1 MTYWLSK
8 LFSKLVCLLP
18 HGFAMWLGEILGHI
32 TWWFVPKK
40 RRDMAVAQ
48 VVRCLGVDGQ
58 EGLRIA
64 RASWERFGPMIMEVM
79 RFPVTV
85 SRMKDFVRIEGA
97 EYLEEGLKEG
107 KGAVI
112 ATSHAGNWELMG
124 GALCQAGFPI
134 VGVAQKQKEAGFD
147 KFINEYRRL
156 IGMHITYKTDV
167 REMYKLMGKGKI
179 IGLLSDQD
187 SDIRDG
193 IRFPWFGGQLTNFVK
208 GPAVLA
214 RFRGAPLYPGFIT
227 RHPDGT
233 HTIIIH
239 PRIKVEKTD
248 DKEADIRKA
257 IMEVSAVLEKHI
269 RDHAEEWF
277 WLHNRWKSINEERTP
292 EDVARDTEEQAEW
305 RKRGL

>member
-8 LFSKLVCLLP
+8 VFSKLACLLP
-18 HGFAMWLGEILGHI
+18 NGFAMGLGEILGHV
-32 TWWFVPKK
+32 TWWAVPKK
-40 RRDMAVAQ
+40 RRDMAVGQ
-48 VVRCLGVDGQ
+48 VIRCLGVDRQ

-85 SRMKDFVRIEGA
+85 GRMKDFVRIEGE
-97 EYLEEGLKEG
+97 EYLAEGLKEG

-124 GALCQAGFPI
+124 GAICQAGFPI
-134 VGVAQKQKEAGFD
+134 VGVAQKQKEAGFN

-167 REMYKLMGKGKI
+167 REMYKLLGEGKV

-233 HTIIIH
+233 HTITIH
-239 PRIKVEKTD
+239 PRIKVEKTS

-257 IMEVSAVLEKHI
+257 VMEVSAVLERHI
-269 RDHAEEWF
+269 RSHAEEWF

-292 EDVARDTEEQAEW
+292 EDIARDTAEQAKW
-305 RKRGL
+305 RERGL

>member
-8 LFSKLVCLLP
+8 VFSRLACLLP
-18 HGFAMWLGEILGHI
+18 HGFAMRLGEILGHV
-32 TWWFVPKK
+32 TWWAVPKK
-40 RRDMAVAQ
+40 RRDMAVGQ
-48 VVRCLGVDGQ
+48 VVRCLGVNRQ

-85 SRMKDFVRIEGA
+85 GRMKDFVRIEGA
-97 EYLEEGLKEG
+97 EYLAEGLKEG

-134 VGVAQKQKEAGFD
+134 VGVAQKQKEAGFNR
-147 KFINEYRRL
+147 FINEYRRL

-167 REMYKLMGKGKI
+167 REMYKLMGEGKV

-193 IRFPWFGGQLTNFVK
+193 IRFPGLAGSLRILSRDRRCWPVSGELPSIPDLLPVIRTVLIQSQFILGSRWK
-208 GPAVLA
+208 KPA
-214 RFRGAPLYPGFIT
+214 
-227 RHPDGT
+227 
-233 HTIIIH
+233 
-239 PRIKVEKTD
+239 
-248 DKEADIRKA
+248 IRKP
-257 IMEVSAVLEKHI
+257 ISA
-269 RDHAEEWF
+269 RP
-277 WLHNRWKSINEERTP
+277 S
-292 EDVARDTEEQAEW
+292 W
-305 RKRGL
+305 RYPPCWSGISAATRRNGSGSTTAGSP

>member
-1 MTYWLSK
+1 MSYWLSK
-8 LFSKLVCLLP
+8 IFSKLICLLP
-18 HGFAMWLGEILGHI
+18 HGLAMWLGEIFGSI
-32 TWWFVPKK
+32 TWWVIPAK
-40 RRDMAVAQ
+40 RREMAINQ
-48 VVRCLGVDGQ
+48 VVRCLGVDRK
-58 EGLRIA
+58 EGERIA

-85 SRMKDFVRIEGA
+85 DKMNDFVRIEGA
-97 EYLEEGLKEG
+97 EYLTEGLKEG

-134 VGVAQKQKEAGFD
+134 VGVAQKQKEAGFN
-147 KFINEYRRL
+147 KFINEYRQL

-167 REMYKLMGKGKI
+167 REMYKLMGEGKI

-187 SDIRDG
+187 SNIKDG

-239 PRIKVEKTD
+239 PRVKVEKTA

-257 IMEVSAVLEKHI
+257 IMEVAAVLEQHI

-277 WLHNRWKSINEERTP
+277 WLHNRWKSINEERNP
-292 EDVARDTEEQAEW
+292 QQIAKDEEEQAMW

>member
-8 LFSKLVCLLP
+8 IFSKLICLLP
-18 HGFAMWLGEILGHI
+18 NGLAMWLGEVFGSL
-32 TWWFVPKK
+32 TWHVIPKK
-40 RRDMAVAQ
+40 RREMAIGQ
-48 VVRCLGVDGQ
+48 VVRCLGVDRQ
-58 EGLRIA
+58 EGERIA

-85 SRMKDFVRIEGA
+85 DKMKDFVRIEGA
-97 EYLEEGLKEG
+97 EYLTEGLKEG

-134 VGVAQKQKEAGFD
+134 VGVAQKQKEAGFN

-167 REMYKLMGKGKI
+167 REMYKLMGEGKI

-187 SDIRDG
+187 SDIHDG

-214 RFRGAPLYPGFIT
+214 RFKGAPLYPGFIT

-239 PRIKVEKTD
+239 PRVNVEKTK

-257 IMEVSAVLEKHI
+257 IMEVSAVLEQHI

-277 WLHNRWKSINEERTP
+277 WLHNRWKSINEERSP
-292 EDVARDTEEQAEW
+292 EVIAQDEAEQAMW
-305 RKRGL
+305 REKGL